1 MLKDKW
7 LRFRMIEGCGGGV
20 DVGFV
25 MIMMFDDVL
34 FLVFDVWWW
43 RHFSG
48 FFQHHRQ
55 VEDDAASTDVSSTV
69 IATLSSC
76 QQWAQA
82 LLLSSHL
89 SRSPFRHIKSR
100 PGTSVI
106 CHVFMFVW
114 QFLLFQYT
122 NKKTSILIPMLN
134 YIWIHINISI
144 VITSIDLPIR
154 IPLLQ
159 KAMELF
165 QRQRQKGRQLDVTT
179 LRHWDSGAQV
189 PLYGCFRK

>member
-1 MLKDKW
+1 
-7 LRFRMIEGCGGGV
+7 
-20 DVGFV
+20 
-25 MIMMFDDVL
+25 MFDD
-34 FLVFDVWWW
+34 
-43 RHFSG
+43 
-48 FFQHHRQ
+48 
-55 VEDDAASTDVSSTV
+55 DDTSPVSSST
-69 IATLSSC
+69 TGKWKMTMP
-76 QQWAQA
+76 QQMSVAQ
-82 LLLSSHL
+82 SW
-89 SRSPFRHIKSR
+89 R
-100 PGTSVI
+100 PYPRASNGHRPCCCPAIWVEVPLGTSRADREPVS
-106 CHVFMFVW
+106 FVMCSC
-114 QFLLFQYT
+114 LFGSFYFFSTQT
-122 NKKTSILIPMLN
+122 KKTSILIPMLN